1 MSSLLLAIKDYET
14 YLNSLK
20 KKYAVYRNI
29 PKPFNFQFS
38 DIIAGEIGP
47 DKVMKAPGQCLARI
61 YTMDYPDINNE
72 EFDSRLISFLNK
84 YPHIRRALNEKIIQ
98 IEDGSRFIEGGQ
110 LNLKDK
116 NIKAIID
123 NIEKNA
129 KSLAGRSLKTSAA
142 LGGTDFFAF
151 NNYGNTPCIVLGP
164 GGGNLHSANEY
175 VELND
180 LLDLAKIFAALIY
193 DFCC

>member
-1 MSSLLLAIKDYET
+1 MQK
-14 YLNSLK
+14 
-20 KKYAVYRNI
+20 
-29 PKPFNFQFS
+29 
-38 DIIAGEIGP
+38 
-47 DKVMKAPGQCLARI
+47 
-61 YTMDYPDINNE
+61 
-72 EFDSRLISFLNK
+72 
-84 YPHIRRALNEKIIQ
+84 
-98 IEDGSRFIEGGQ
+98 
-110 LNLKDK
+110 
-116 NIKAIID
+116 
-123 NIEKNA
+123 
-129 KSLAGRSLKTSAA
+129 LAGRSLKTSAA